1 MKFLNREIN
10 EVIEPEPV
18 KHAMI
23 LPPVVIQAVRGI
35 EINEIE
41 AEQERLSKL
50 FGRKVIIMRYGY
62 EVVRGIWK

>member
-1 MKFLNREIN
+1 MKFLNREVN
-10 EVIEPEPV
+10 EVIESDPI
-18 KHAMI
+18 KHAVI

-50 FGRKVIIMRYGY
+50 FGRKVIIIKYGY
-62 EVVRGIWK
+62 EVVRGI